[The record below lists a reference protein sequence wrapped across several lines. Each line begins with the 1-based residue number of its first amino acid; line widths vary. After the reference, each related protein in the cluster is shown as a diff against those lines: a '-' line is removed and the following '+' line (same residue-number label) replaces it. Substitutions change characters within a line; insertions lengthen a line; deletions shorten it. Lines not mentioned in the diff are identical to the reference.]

1 MSTTNSQAHT
11 ALLVMDVQVGVVE
24 RFTNDA
30 DLLKRIRASISAA
43 RSASLPVMYVGVP
56 FRKGYPEISPQ
67 NTSFSTIKESS
78 FSFQDGTSATHI
90 HPAIVPQ
97 PADILVTK
105 RRVSAF
111 SGSDL
116 EVGAQS
122 ARHPTSGALWN
133 SHQWRGLINTARS
146 CRQGL

>member
-1 MSTTNSQAHT
+1 MSTTNSHAHT

-30 DLLKRIRASISAA
+30 DLLKRIGASISAA
-43 RSASLPVMYVGVP
+43 RSASLPVMYVGVS

-67 NTSFSTIKESS
+67 NKSFSAIKASS
-78 FSFQDGTSATHI
+78 FSFQDGTSATQI

-111 SGSDL
+111 SGSD
-116 EVGAQS
+116 
-122 ARHPTSGALWN
+122 
-133 SHQWRGLINTARS
+133 
-146 CRQGL
+146 